1 MTIAINKNNPIEKI
15 LLISL
20 AMVIMALLISC
31 SGSYGSLKLD
41 KQAQEEFESN
51 RLPME
56 YKYYYY
62 GFDTAP
68 YVIFGIEPKYEIHS
82 KMWREAA
89 PDTKE
94 FKEMVRWIWE
104 DYGYKKFGA
113 DILDPNGKKV
123 GILYSAISQTTVK
136 FLGDNQIAVIPNT
149 PFLWGPDGDNART
162 P

>member
-1 MTIAINKNNPIEKI
+1 MTIAINKNNLIQK
-15 LLISL
+15 LFLISQ
-20 AMVIMALLISC
+20 ATVIVALLISC
-31 SGSYGSLKLD
+31 GGRYGSLQID
-41 KQAQEEFESN
+41 QQAQEAFESD

-62 GFDTAP
+62 GFDTEP

-104 DYGYKKFGA
+104 DYGYHKFGA

-136 FLGDNQIAVIPNT
+136 FLGDNQIAVMPNT
-149 PFLWGPDGDNART
+149 PFLWGPDGNNART